1 MLLALFCFCPAVAA
15 PRTFTVGFD
24 ANFPPYGYVK
34 NGEYKGFDLDLAR
47 EVARRNGWQI
57 KLKAINWDA
66 KDGELNSGMIDCIWN
81 GFTINGRE
89 NNYTWSDPYVIN
101 EQVVMVKSGSPVK
114 KLTDLKGKKVAVQTD
129 TPVQK
134 ALSPGGECYALG
146 QTFAGLIVVPD
157 YNNAVMQLESGSVD
171 AIALDIGVAKTKLKT
186 GDFRLLNEI
195 VMKEMYGIGFR
206 KGDTALRDAVQ
217 NTLLDMAKDG
227 TSAKI
232 SAEYFDGKNIM
243 VLGKLKS
250 VQKNNGQNDNVL
262 SSESVLSFSQS
273 FTVGFDAN
281 FPPYGYVKNGEYKGF
296 DLDLAREVA
305 RRNGWQIKL
314 KAINWDAKDSEL
326 NSGMIDCIWNG
337 FTINGRE
344 NNYTWSDPYVINE
357 QVVMVKSGSP
367 VKKLTDLKGKKV
379 AVQTDTP
386 VQKALSP
393 GGECYALGQT
403 FAGLIVVPDYNNAVM
418 QLESG
423 SVDAIALDIG
433 VAKTK
438 LKTGNFRLLNE
449 IVMKEMYGIGFRKGD
464 TALRDAVQN
473 TLLDMVSDGTAA
485 RISAEYFDGKNV
497 MALGNLKHVKKDNDK
512 SGDKLAFYSVL
523 KELGKG
529 LLVSMAIFVLTLV
542 FALPLGLLV
551 AVGRMSRNF
560 LLRNVFRIF
569 ISIMRGTPLMLQL
582 LVWFF
587 GPYYLL
593 GIQLSKLS
601 FCGLDYRF
609 IAVIIGFSLNYAAYF
624 AEIYRAGIESI
635 PKGQYEAA
643 GVLGYSSCQTFFR
656 IILPQV
662 IKRIL
667 PPVTNE
673 VITLVKDTSLAFSLA
688 VLEMFTIAKQIASAS
703 SSMMPFIVAGVFYYV
718 FNFIVAGVM
727 ALIEK
732 KLNYYR

>member
-1 MLLALFCFCPAVAA
+1 MKKFIALIFAVIAGICTVMA
-15 PRTFTVGFD
+15 QNRTFTVGFD
-24 ANFPPYGYVK
+24 AGFPPYGYTE

-47 EVARRNGWQI
+47 EVARRRGWTV
-57 KLKAINWDA
+57 KLK
-66 KDGELNSGMIDCIWN
+66 
-81 GFTINGRE
+81 
-89 NNYTWSDPYVIN
+89 P
-101 EQVVMVKSGSPVK
+101 
-114 KLTDLKGKKVAVQTD
+114 
-129 TPVQK
+129 
-134 ALSPGGECYALG
+134 
-146 QTFAGLIVVPD
+146 
-157 YNNAVMQLESGSVD
+157 
-171 AIALDIGVAKTKLKT
+171 
-186 GDFRLLNEI
+186 
-195 VMKEMYGIGFR
+195 
-206 KGDTALRDAVQ
+206 
-217 NTLLDMAKDG
+217 
-227 TSAKI
+227 
-232 SAEYFDGKNIM
+232 
-243 VLGKLKS
+243 
-250 VQKNNGQNDNVL
+250 
-262 SSESVLSFSQS
+262 
-273 FTVGFDAN
+273 
-281 FPPYGYVKNGEYKGF
+281 
-296 DLDLAREVA
+296 
-305 RRNGWQIKL
+305 
-314 KAINWDAKDSEL
+314 INWDAKDSEL

-344 NNYTWSDPYVINE
+344 NSYTWSDPYVINE
-357 QVVMVKSGSP
+357 QVVMVKSASP
-367 VKKLTDLKGKKV
+367 VKSLADLKGKKV

-393 GGECYALGQT
+393 DGECYELGKT
-403 FAGLIVVPDYNNAVM
+403 FSGLVVVPDYNSAVM

-423 SVDAIALDIG
+423 SVDAVALDVG

-438 LKTGNFRLLNE
+438 LKTGNFRLLDE

-464 TALRDAVQN
+464 TALRDAVQE
-473 TLLDMVSDGTAA
+473 TLLEMVADGTAA
-485 RISAEYFDGKNV
+485 RISAGYFDGKNV
-497 MALGNLKHVKKDNDK
+497 MALGKLKFTGNENAASK
-512 SGDKLAFYSVL
+512 DKLSLNFVL

-529 LLVSMAIFVLTLV
+529 LLVSIAIFVLTLL

-551 AVGRMSRNF
+551 AIGRMSRFF
-560 LLRNVFRIF
+560 LLRNIFRIF
-569 ISIMRGTPLMLQL
+569 ISVMRGTPLMLQL

-587 GPYYLL
+587 GPYYLF
-593 GIQLSKLS
+593 GIQLNKLS

-635 PKGQYEAA
+635 SKGQYEAA
-643 GVLGYSSCQTFFR
+643 TVLGYSRMQTFMR

-727 ALIEK
+727 AAIEK